1 MVHVSRPG
9 YYKSELTP
17 CDRVDDLRTTVDPIL
32 VEKAAWCTRD
42 IWNGLKIKPDP
53 KKNKKRTTSQLP
65 LSHPRVAMAAA
76 AADGDTPE
84 AATGSVEMLRAK
96 ATVVIS
102 SFRCRCAVTML

>member
-1 MVHVSRPG
+1 MGLVHVSRPG

-42 IWNGLKIKPDP
+42 IWNGLKIKP
-53 KKNKKRTTSQLP
+53 LP
-65 LSHPRVAMAAA
+65 LSHPRAAMAAA

-102 SFRCRCAVTML
+102 SFRCGCAVTML